1 MGSKICGKNCHL
13 YYYMPSSGTSFL
25 KIFVFSCRKHIQSLE
40 NYCCSHNQTYT
51 TDNLRFTSKVSLD
64 LDNYKTKTCQSVI
77 LAKEQFATKGD
88 IIHWYLAD
96 ALKTTNGKAY
106 SSIIAE
112 INIKEYKKWLWN
124 KTRALLANTFYFSD
138 HELKM
143 LEEHLLYSSM
153 TTSIQHEQ

>member
-1 MGSKICGKNCHL
+1 M
-13 YYYMPSSGTSFL
+13 
-25 KIFVFSCRKHIQSLE
+25 QS
-40 NYCCSHNQTYT
+40 
-51 TDNLRFTSKVSLD
+51 
-64 LDNYKTKTCQSVI
+64 YKTKTCQTVI

-138 HELKM
+138 RELGI
-143 LEEHLLYSSM
+143 LEGQLLHSS
-153 TTSIQHEQ
+153 SSVSFSAKC